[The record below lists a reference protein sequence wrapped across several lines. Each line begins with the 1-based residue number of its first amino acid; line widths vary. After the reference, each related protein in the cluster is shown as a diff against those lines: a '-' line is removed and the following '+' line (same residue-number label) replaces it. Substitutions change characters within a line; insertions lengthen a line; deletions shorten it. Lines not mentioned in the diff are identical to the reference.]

1 MNEKGFPVLY
11 DWSYVYMQKCRETG
25 RLKIADGSIAYCTL
39 LQRDIYW
46 HKFPCPKMPRNELVG
61 KVALGLRQERRA
73 SQKRKGEGL
82 RGETRTLFLIA
93 EQHSWKAELPELN
106 NC

>member
-11 DWSYVYMQKCRETG
+11 DWSYVYMQKCRDY
-25 RLKIADGSIAYCTL
+25 ATL